1 MLYYRVTSNYL
12 PDADYSEY
20 LVDQLQDIA
29 DVCSTSLPDI
39 TLRALPTYD
48 PIPTTT
54 RSPTSASP
62 IATCLGQTIG
72 SASAPA
78 GCDAIS
84 TTYGVTTGDVQS
96 ATNSDTCT
104 LSSPICLPMGCG
116 LVQTKSGDTCDSL
129 AQSVPGNATAVQFL
143 NWNPNIL
150 GLCDSVTPG
159 QYVCTR

>member
-29 DVCSTSLPDI
+29 DVCSTSIPDI

-54 RSPTSASP
+54 FSTTSAAP
-62 IATCLGQTIG
+62 AATCPGQTIS
-72 SASAPA
+72 SASAPV

-84 TTYGVTTGDVQS
+84 TKYGVSTGDIQS
-96 ATNSDTCT
+96 ATNSDSCT
-104 LSSPICLPMGCG
+104 FSSSICLPLGCG
-116 LVQTKSGDTCDSL
+116 LTKTKTGDTCDAL
-129 AQSVPGNATAVQFL
+129 AQSVPGNATTVQFL
-143 NWNPNIL
+143 NWNPNVL
-150 GLCDSVTPG
+150 GLCDNLTAG